1 MAVVA
6 KARGAM
12 TVVAIGDD
20 CLVEFDH
27 DATARAPVA
36 VDDDDDHGSDD
47 DDDGSDEPRS
57 L

>member
-12 TVVAIGDD
+12 TVVVIGDD
-20 CLVEFDH
+20 CLVEFDP
-27 DATARAPVA
+27 DAAARAPVA
-36 VDDDDDHGSDD
+36 VDDDDDEGSDD
-47 DDDGSDEPRS
+47 DDDGIDEPRS

>member
-12 TVVAIGDD
+12 MVVVIRDD

-27 DATARAPVA
+27 DTAGAPVA
-36 VDDDDDHGSDD
+36 VDDDDDEGIDD
-47 DDDGSDEPRS
+47 DDDGIDEPRS